1 MQAWGLM
8 ELQKGNVLAAVLLLE
23 RSVQFE
29 PRNSPVL
36 RWRPV
41 QLAQQTVMSRRRKLA
56 NLSGQIGGQTAL

>member
-8 ELQKGNVLAAVLLLE
+8 ELQKGNILAAVLLLE